1 MKVQTK
7 NISLGSMIRMLIGAG
22 LLSFLP
28 LLVSWRWNWWE
39 GWAFA
44 FLFLGNFVI
53 SRALLAWLNP
63 DLVQERDRSLQHENT
78 KPWDKVLAPL
88 MAFGGVLISTVAGV
102 NVRFDSSPAFT
113 LPVQLVALLIIL
125 AGFALGTWAMI
136 ENRFFSGVVRIQSDR
151 GHRVVSGGP
160 YRWVRHPGYAAVLW
174 VYLAIP
180 FFLNSLWA
188 LVPAVLLIV
197 LIFIRTT
204 LEDRFL
210 QEELQG
216 YRAYADRVPHRLLPG
231 IW

>member
-1 MKVQTK
+1 
-7 NISLGSMIRMLIGAG
+7 
-22 LLSFLP
+22 
-28 LLVSWRWNWWE
+28 
-39 GWAFA
+39 
-44 FLFLGNFVI
+44 VI
-53 SRALLAWLNP
+53 SRVLLVRYHP
-63 DLVQERDRSLQHENT
+63 DLVVERYRFLQHENT

-113 LPVQLVALLIIL
+113 LPVQLVGLVVIL
-125 AGFALGTWAMI
+125 AGLALGTWAMI
-136 ENRFFSGVVRIQSDR
+136 ANRFFSGVVRLQSDR

-160 YRWVRHPGYAAVLW
+160 YRWVRHPGYAAALW

-188 LVPAVLLIV
+188 MLPAGLLFVVI
-197 LIFIRTT
+197 LIRTT

-210 QEELQG
+210 QAELEG
-216 YRAYADRVPHRLLPG
+216 YRAYADRVPYRLLPG